1 MDFKTQKMLDFVVR
15 TDYDA
20 FRLLNVITDSDLHY
34 TEFICF
40 VGNYS
45 YTVYYDIDNSLLRST
60 AYPFTIKSMDIRQA
74 FKDAIFAIYHTNFL

>member
-1 MDFKTQKMLDFVVR
+1 MDFKTKKMLDFVVR

-20 FRLLNVITDSDLHY
+20 CRLLKVISDSDLYY

-40 VGNYS
+40 VGTIS
-45 YTVYYDIDNSLLRST
+45 YTVYYDSANSVLVST
-60 AYPFTIKSMDIRQA
+60 AYPFKIRNQDIRQA